1 ERDDGDQHGR
11 LHQYHYA
18 DLDGQRRL
26 RQQHQPGASHHG
38 DRHDGAGGDGQ
49 SRPRR
54 DDRMSDGA
62 QLQRADVRGRLPGQR
77 ERERDDGDQHGRLHQ
92 YHYAD
97 LDGQRRLRQQHQ
109 PGASHHGDRHDGAG
123 GDGQSR
129 PRRDDRMSDGAQLQR
144 ADVRGRLPGQREPER
159 DDGDQH
165 GRLHQ
170 YHYADLD
177 GQRRLRQQ
185 HQPDASHHG
194 DRHDGAGGDG
204 QSRPRRD
211 DRMSDGAQLQ
221 RADVRGRLPGQ
232 RERER
237 DDGDQHGRLHQYHYA
252 DLDGQRR
259 LRQQH
264 HPGASHL
271 GDRHDGAGGDGQSR
285 PRRDDREADTSE
297 LQ

>member
-1 ERDDGDQHGR
+1 MPDGAQLQRADVRGRLPGQRERERDDGDQHGR

-26 RQQHQPGASHHG
+26 RQQHHPFPTRRSS
-38 DRHDGAGGDGQ
+38 DLDGAGGDGQ

-62 QLQRADVRGRLPGQR
+62 QLQRAEVRERLQRRR

-144 ADVRGRLPGQREPER
+144 ADLRGRLPGQRERER
-159 DDGDQH
+159 DDSDQH
-165 GRLHQ
+165 GRLHE

-177 GQRRLRQQ
+177 GERGLRTW
-185 HQPDASHHG
+185 HLPGASHHG

-211 DRMSDGAQLQ
+211 D
-221 RADVRGRLPGQ
+221 
-232 RERER
+232 
-237 DDGDQHGRLHQYHYA
+237 
-252 DLDGQRR
+252 
-259 LRQQH
+259 
-264 HPGASHL
+264 
-271 GDRHDGAGGDGQSR
+271 
-285 PRRDDREADTSE
+285 
-297 LQ
+297 